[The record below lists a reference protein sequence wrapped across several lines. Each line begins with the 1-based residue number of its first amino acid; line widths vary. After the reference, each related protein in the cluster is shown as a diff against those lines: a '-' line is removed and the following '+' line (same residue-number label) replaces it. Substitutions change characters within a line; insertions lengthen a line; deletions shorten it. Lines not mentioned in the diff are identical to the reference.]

1 MLNTCLIIN
10 RVISQADCVCA
21 ICFCHCPRSSRELA
35 SGSVAKNQPASAE
48 DTRET
53 DLILGQED
61 PLEEEMATPSSDLA
75 WRIPRT
81 EDLAGCSSWSRK
93 GSDMTK
99 HVHTSPRAV

>member
-61 PLEEEMATPSSDLA
+61 PLEEEMATHSSILA
-75 WRIPRT
+75 WKIPWT
-81 EDLAGCSSWSRK
+81 EEPGRLQSM
-93 GSDMTK
+93 GSQELDMT
-99 HVHTSPRAV
+99 